1 MKTRKFLAI
10 AALLAFCFS
19 TCGILAAQNGL
30 TLPAGISQITSVEGV
45 TEYQLTNGLRVLLVP
60 DSSQPQVTV
69 NITYL
74 VGSRYESYGETG
86 MAHLLEH
93 MMFKGTPSHPN
104 IPDELTRHGTRPN
117 ATTSDDRTN
126 FFETFAAT
134 DENLNWALNL
144 ESDRMVNSYIAK
156 KDLDSEMT
164 VVRNE
169 FERGENSPV
178 SVLNQ
183 RVMETAYIWHNY
195 GHPTIGA
202 RSDIEDVPITRL
214 QAFYHKYYQP
224 DNAVLII
231 AGKIDVAKTL
241 ELVLQKFAGIPRP
254 SRVLAPPYTQE
265 PAQDGEREVNLQ
277 RVGGLK
283 AVIAAYH
290 ISPAGNTDTV
300 ALNLLTDILN
310 DPSTGRLRQ
319 RLMDTKLVTYS
330 RAGVDALHDPGM
342 IEFTATLS
350 ADGDLNSA
358 SAALVKIV
366 QGIANE
372 PVSQAE
378 LDRAQAE
385 ELERFEKSTAD
396 SSNLAMMLSEAEA
409 TGDWRLMFWERDV
422 TEKVTLADIQRV
434 AAKYLISSNLT
445 LGTFTP
451 TDNPVRAEI
460 AGVPDFAEMFKN
472 YKGNTAISAGEQFN
486 PSPANI
492 EAKTVRSAI
501 GPIKLAMLPKKTR
514 GGLVSVVLQVHFG
527 DEKSLAGHNDAARL
541 AGNLLMSGTAKH
553 TMQQLQDALLA
564 DKTEMNISGGSSG
577 LTVYLDSDHEH
588 LGAALRLM
596 AEILK
601 EPVFPEQD
609 FEQAKA
615 SMLQRLEQAKTDPG
629 SIAGLALRRAL
640 SPYPKGHVSYVPTID
655 ESIDRIN
662 HTSLDDVKKFY
673 CDFYGVGAVE
683 MAIVGDFDANET
695 KNLVAELLGNWK
707 SPVPYRRVAE
717 IYKAVDGR
725 TESFETPD
733 KANAAFDGG
742 MNLNLSTADAD
753 YPGLILGN
761 YMFGGG
767 FMNSRLAERIRQK
780 EGLSYTV
787 GSSVSASALDPVG
800 SFSVGAI
807 CAPQNY
813 PKVAKA
819 FHEELVRALSGG
831 FTENEIKTAK
841 SGYLQSRQ
849 VARADDDSLAWGL
862 VQHLFDGQD
871 YHWDEQFDQK
881 VQALTS
887 EQISTAMRR
896 FIHPDQIVVMGAGD
910 FAKAGVSGTAK

>member
-1 MKTRKFLAI
+1 MKIRKLLAI
-10 AALLAFCFS
+10 VVLPALFFT
-19 TCGILAAQNGL
+19 TCGILDAQNGL

-74 VGSRYESYGETG
+74 VGSRHESYGETG

-93 MMFKGTPSHPN
+93 MLFKGTPSHPN

-117 ATTSDDRTN
+117 ASTSDDRTN
-126 FFETFAAT
+126 YFEVFSAT
-134 DENLNWALNL
+134 DENLTWALDL
-144 ESDRMVNSYIAK
+144 ESDRMVNSYVAK

-169 FERGENSPV
+169 FERGENNPV

-183 RVMETAYIWHNY
+183 RVLETAYIWHNY

-231 AGKIDVAKTL
+231 AGKIDVARTL
-241 ELVLQKFAGIPRP
+241 ELVRQKFAGIPRP
-254 SRVLAPPYTQE
+254 SRELAAPYTQE
-265 PAQDGEREVNLQ
+265 PVQDGEREVNLQ

-290 ISPAGNTDTV
+290 IPPAGNADTV
-300 ALNLLTDILN
+300 ALNLLTDILG

-319 RLMDTKLVTYS
+319 RLMDTKLVTS
-330 RAGVDALHDPGM
+330 SGAGVDALHDPGM
-342 IEFTATLS
+342 IEFTATLP
-350 ADGDLNSA
+350 ADGDLDSA
-358 SAALVKIV
+358 SAALVKLV
-366 QGIANE
+366 QEVAKD

-378 LDRAQAE
+378 LDRARAG
-385 ELERFEKSTAD
+385 ELEQFDKATAD
-396 SSNLAMMLSEAEA
+396 SSNMAMMLSEAES

-422 TEKVTLADIQRV
+422 TKKVTLADIERV
-434 AAKYLISSNLT
+434 AAKYLVSSNLT
-445 LGTFTP
+445 LGKFTP
-451 TDNPVRAEI
+451 VDNPVRAEI
-460 AGVPDFAEMFKN
+460 ASVPAYGEMFKN
-472 YKGNTAISAGEQFN
+472 YKGNAAISAGEQFN
-486 PSPANI
+486 SSPANI
-492 EAKTVRSAI
+492 EVRTTRSAI
-501 GPIKLAMLPKKTR
+501 GPIKVAMLPKKTR

-527 DEKSLAGHNDAARL
+527 DERSLAGHNDAARL
-541 AGNLLMSGTAKH
+541 GGDLLMSGTAKH

-564 DKTEMNISGGSSG
+564 DKTEMNIRGNSSG
-577 LTVYLDSDHEH
+577 LSIYLDSDHDH
-588 LGAALRLM
+588 LGEALRLM

-601 EPVFPEQD
+601 EPAFPEKD

-615 SMLQRLEQAKTDPG
+615 RTLQGLEQAKTDPG

-673 CDFYGVGAVE
+673 RDFYGIGAAE
-683 MAIVGDFDANET
+683 IALVGDFDATET
-695 KNLVAELLGNWK
+695 KSLVTELLGNWK
-707 SPVPYRRVAE
+707 SPAPYQRVAE
-717 IYKAVDGR
+717 IYKAVDAQ

-733 KANAAFDGG
+733 KANAAFNGG
-742 MNLNLSTADAD
+742 MNLNLSSADAN

-767 FMNSRLAERIRQK
+767 FMNSRLAERIRQQ
-780 EGLSYTV
+780 EGLSYSV
-787 GSSVSASALDPVG
+787 GSRVSASVLDPVG
-800 SFSVGAI
+800 SFTVGAI

-813 PKVAKA
+813 PKVVKA

-831 FTENEIKTAK
+831 FTEDEIKTAK
-841 SGYLQSRQ
+841 SGYLQSRE
-849 VARADDDSLAWGL
+849 VARADDNSLAGEL
-862 VQHLFDGQD
+862 AQHLFDGRD
-871 YHWDEQFDQK
+871 YHWDEQFEQEVK
-881 VQALTS
+881 ALTS
-887 EQISTAMRR
+887 EQISTAMRS
-896 FIHPDQIVVMGAGD
+896 FIHPDQILVMGAGD
-910 FAKAGVSGTAK
+910 FAKVGVSSTAR